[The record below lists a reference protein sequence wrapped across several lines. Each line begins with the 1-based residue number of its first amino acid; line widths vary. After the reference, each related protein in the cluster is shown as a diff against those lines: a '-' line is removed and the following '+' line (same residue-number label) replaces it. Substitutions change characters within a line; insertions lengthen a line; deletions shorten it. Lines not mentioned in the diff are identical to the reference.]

1 LFLCFE
7 RLLFPSCI
15 VHQYLHPFLYYGD
28 KMMASK
34 GSLQHDRRQEIRNI
48 VSIGI
53 TVVASASTW
62 FFFYYRHQQQ
72 KRIRKLESRQEPTNF
87 SSAYESL
94 IGNTPLVKL
103 PRLSRILQRDVY
115 VKMESM
121 NPGGTGKDR
130 AAWAMLHAAE
140 QEGTL
145 PPPIQE
151 HSHEINHA
159 VTTKAPTHVPQN
171 ETEQSYETAI
181 WQAMRASRTGGLVVE
196 GTSGSTGISLATLC
210 ACRGHA
216 CLVVLP
222 DDQAYEKQKIL
233 QTLQAH
239 VLIVPNVSI
248 SNPKHY
254 VNIARRLAQYARNQ
268 MNIPAVFVDQFEN
281 QANVQCHAH
290 VTGREV
296 LAQCPTLDAFVMSAG
311 TGGTLAGIGTFLR
324 QHRPTCRIVLV
335 DPPGSALYNKIQYG
349 VAYTTEQQERG
360 LLRHRYDTLAEG
372 IGLDRV
378 TQNLA
383 YGLECIDEAV
393 RVSDQDAVD
402 MAHWMLQNE
411 GLWVGSSSAMNVVGA
426 IETAWKLSPGSRVV
440 TVICDSG
447 SRHLTRFWNRDFI
460 LERGLRWPRDQEKE
474 LLPACLEHR

>member
-1 LFLCFE
+1 MQAPSGHRNSERHQLFICV
-7 RLLFPSCI
+7 I
-15 VHQYLHPFLYYGD
+15 
-28 KMMASK
+28 
-34 GSLQHDRRQEIRNI
+34 SLG
-48 VSIGI
+48 V
-53 TVVASASTW
+53 TVVASATW
-62 FFFYYRHQQQ
+62 FLFYHRHQQQ
-72 KRIRKLESRQEPTNF
+72 RRRRPSSQSSTRLP
-87 SSAYESL
+87 SAYESL

-103 PRLSRILQRDVY
+103 PRLSHYLQRDIY
-115 VKMESM
+115 VKMENM

-130 AAWAMLHAAE
+130 AAWAMLFAAE

-145 PPPIQE
+145 PPPIHE
-151 HSHEINHA
+151 NDNRASPTANSHNAPATFSHS
-159 VTTKAPTHVPQN
+159 PQN
-171 ETEQSYETAI
+171 ETEQKYEATI
-181 WQAMRASRTGGLVVE
+181 QQAMRASRTGGLVVE
-196 GTSGSTGISLATLC
+196 GTSGSTGISLAALC

-222 DDQAYEKQKIL
+222 DDQAHEKQNIL

-254 VNIARRLAQYARNQ
+254 VNIARRLAQYARNH
-268 MNIPAVFVDQFEN
+268 MNISAVFVDQFEN
-281 QANVQCHAH
+281 QANVQCHAQ
-290 VTGREV
+290 VTGPE
-296 LAQCPTLDAFVMSAG
+296 LLSQCPTVDAFIMSSG
-311 TGGTLAGIGTFLR
+311 TGGTLAGIGTFIR
-324 QHRPTCRIVLV
+324 QHRPSCHIVLV
-335 DPPGSALYNKIQYG
+335 DPPGSALYNKIQFG

-378 TQNLA
+378 TRNLA
-383 YGLECIDEAV
+383 FGLECIDEAV

-402 MAHWMLQNE
+402 MAHWLLQNE

-426 IETAWKLSPGSRVV
+426 IETAWKLPEGAHVV

-460 LERGLRWPRDQEKE
+460 MERGLQWPRDKE
-474 LLPACLEHR
+474 EEVVPACLARR